1 MTEKEDKYAGN
12 DEDMTQVRSIIKR
25 LSEDK
30 PSHERGREVVVRA
43 DGTKVVRV
51 TRKRKVL
58 VSAREKNRRARKRF
72 IYSIAGVFVVLF
84 LLVLF

>member
-43 DGTKVVRV
+43 G
-51 TRKRKVL
+51 
-58 VSAREKNRRARKRF
+58 A
-72 IYSIAGVFVVLF
+72 
-84 LLVLF
+84 